1 MIGFTRGWTVAL
13 GATALL
19 AAACQRQED
28 ASRRQSRSATD
39 SAAQSS
45 DQAAKAEKNAADK
58 RGDVKSSAAAGTA
71 SGSEHIA
78 SGQVVSAKQDELVL
92 RQGSGAPDLKLKV
105 SPSTTVTMGGRQ
117 ASISELKEGT
127 QVRAAYQQQGG
138 DQQAIRIEAL
148 SGASGS
154 GAPNVGAPPAGSTPP
169 AATPG
174 STGSTG
180 TSGSSGTE
188 NR

>member
-1 MIGFTRGWTVAL
+1 MIGFSRGWTVAM
-13 GATALL
+13 GAAVLL

-28 ASRRQSRSATD
+28 ASRRQARSATD
-39 SAAQSS
+39 TAARSPQ
-45 DQAAKAEKNAADK
+45 QAESQRQQAT
-58 RGDVKSSAAAGTA
+58 AAAP
-71 SGSEHIA
+71 SGAEQVA
-78 SGQVVSAKQDELVL
+78 SGQVVSAKRDEVVL

-117 ASISELKEGT
+117 ASVSELKEGT

-148 SGASGS
+148 TGAAGS
-154 GAPNVGAPPAGSTPP
+154 GPSNVGSPPADSSPP

-174 STGSTG
+174 STGAGSTG
-180 TSGSSGTE
+180 TE
-188 NR
+188 RR